1 MLARQCFHLVVIDFF
16 FFVEAVGHHV
26 EPLAAHVQLHAVGE
40 VAAFGQAHAHDGVAG
55 LEEGHE
61 HRLVGLR
68 AGVGLHVGG
77 FGAEQRFHAVDRQ
90 LLDDVHVFA
99 AAVVAL
105 GGIAFGVLVGEL
117 RALRLH
123 HRRAGVVFRRDQLDV
138 IFLALV
144 FFLNRRPQVGV
155 GLGEGVL
162 AVEHGSRAGLESP
175 GF

>member
-1 MLARQCFHLVVIDFF
+1 M
-16 FFVEAVGHHV
+16 
-26 EPLAAHVQLHAVGE
+26 GE
-40 VAAFGQAHAHDGVAG
+40 VAAFGEAHAHDGVAG
-55 LEEGHE
+55 LQEGHE

-77 FGAEQRFHAVDRQ
+77 LGAEQRLDAVDRQ
-90 LLDDVHVFA
+90 LLDDVDVFA

-105 GGIAFGVLVGEL
+105 AGIALGVLVGEL

-138 IFLALV
+138 VLLALV
-144 FFLNRRPQVGV
+144 FFLDRGPQVGI

-162 AVEHGSRAGLESP
+162 AVEHGSLAGLEKSVILTRD
-175 GF
+175 GFSTRLV